1 VMGVRAPLWISYGI
15 LPVTALGIRLVAV
28 GHLAVAGRLAI
39 AREQAANASSR
50 VHGIRGRTFDN

>member
-1 VMGVRAPLWISYGI
+1 MAVRALLWIGYGI

-39 AREQAANASSR
+39 AANRRRISSSR
-50 VHGIRGRTFDN
+50 VHGIRGRTFGN